1 MSHLIVAHETRTM
14 PVGLRTNLCKM
25 AQPPDTLRSNAV
37 EPRPRLRTESIDG
50 TLKSMLV
57 LARTIDRVFEM
68 RAVETAVD
76 ESMSSSKVQLLRLLG
91 TRGAQTPGQVARF
104 IGVSRPAV
112 TQLIDSLVR
121 DGLVSR
127 RDTPQDGRKV
137 FVNLT
142 KRGNETFTAVRR
154 TQRHLLRN
162 ALRLSD
168 SNAVDRWKATMFE
181 IAGAVAQADNAFEH
195 FCLQC
200 GAHADGTCV
209 LVGGDTDCLFLQ
221 NSNTT
226 VRRAARRSPGRGA

>member
-1 MSHLIVAHETRTM
+1 MES
-14 PVGLRTNLCKM
+14 
-25 AQPPDTLRSNAV
+25 
-37 EPRPRLRTESIDG
+37 RPRLPTQSIDG

-76 ESMSSSKVQLLRLLG
+76 EPMSTSKVQLLRLLG
-91 TRGAQTPGQVARF
+91 TQGAQTSGQVARF
-104 IGVSRPAV
+104 IGVSRPAI
-112 TQLIDSLVR
+112 TQLIDSLVK

-127 RDTPQDGRKV
+127 RATPEDRRKV
-137 FVNLT
+137 VVKLT
-142 KRGNETFTAVRR
+142 KRGTETFRAVRR

-168 SNAVDRWKATMFE
+168 ANAVARWQETMFE
-181 IAGAVAQADNAFEH
+181 IASAVAKADKAFEH

-209 LVGGDTDCLFLQ
+209 LLGGDAVCLFLQ
-221 NSNTT
+221 NGSPSG
-226 VRRAARRSPGRGA
+226 RQAARRSSRRNT